1 MAKKKSY
8 YAETSMIDEAIRTLR
23 TNISFSSIDKKI
35 KKILITSSHPGEGK
49 STIALKLARSMAN
62 NGQKV
67 LLMEC
72 DLRNPTLSKLIGNKI
87 SIGMTNL
94 LVKGLQLEDVKI
106 DDDVSNNLDIILTGP
121 TPPNPSELLGS
132 NKMKS
137 LLSKAEEIY
146 DVVILDTPPGGILT
160 DAQVLATMVD
170 GVLLVV
176 AQGETKY
183 EEIDNTLKNLKNV
196 GANVLGTVLNKV
208 KIKGNQSKYGY
219 GYGGSK
225 EVKSKL

>member
-67 LLMEC
+67 LLMDC